1 MQLAIHRLNFK
12 PALDPRLGFFAVLE
26 TKMRHS
32 QVTVTDGFIG
42 EKIKSTPGILQPPC
56 WDEILRDR
64 LSQGFDDET
73 APAITS
79 AGLRS

>member
-26 TKMRHS
+26 TEMRDG

-42 EKIKSTPGILQPPC
+42 EEMDQRTGTPQPPC

-64 LSQGFDDET
+64 LSLDSGD
-73 APAITS
+73 
-79 AGLRS
+79 GLPPQ